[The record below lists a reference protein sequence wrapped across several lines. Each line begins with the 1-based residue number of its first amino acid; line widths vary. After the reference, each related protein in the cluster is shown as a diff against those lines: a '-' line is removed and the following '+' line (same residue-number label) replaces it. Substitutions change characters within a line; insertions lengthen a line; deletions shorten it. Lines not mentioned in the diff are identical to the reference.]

1 MFECII
7 HCRYSLFSLFFI
19 GYCNKHCVPG
29 PLIFLPLLSKPCLL
43 FIHFLTHILDR
54 LCICYVCYIIQFCV
68 QVIIVICW
76 TKGYRFVG
84 VLLLFFFSCS
94 ACPDSC
100 INMMFDILTLYILVL
115 IVVFCVP
122 DSAMG
127 TC

>member
-1 MFECII
+1 MEN
-7 HCRYSLFSLFFI
+7 I
-19 GYCNKHCVPG
+19 GYKDTKMIITFNNNN
-29 PLIFLPLLSKPCLL
+29 
-43 FIHFLTHILDR
+43 
-54 LCICYVCYIIQFCV
+54 IIQFCV

-100 INMMFDILTLYILVL
+100 INMMFDILYILVL